1 MVTHPTITI
10 EITSWH
16 QQQPLLK
23 YIRELVF
30 IQEQNVP
37 EELEW
42 DNEDKT
48 AIHVLAWSQFDDST
62 LAIGTARIIIK
73 NKQAYIGRMAVLSQ
87 WRKQGIGSRILQTCI
102 DVCRQ
107 RGIKIIMLN
116 AQTYALPFY
125 QQAGFQI
132 TSEEFMDAGIPHK
145 QMQLDLSET
154 KN

>member
-1 MVTHPTITI
+1 MVTQPVFTI

-16 QQQPLLK
+16 QQQSHLNN
-23 YIRELVF
+23 IRAQVF
-30 IQEQNVP
+30 ILEQNVP

-42 DNEDKT
+42 DNEDET
-48 AIHVLAWSQFDDST
+48 AIHALAWSQFDDST

-87 WRKQGIGSRILQTCI
+87 WRKQGIGSRILQACI

-107 RGIKIIMLN
+107 RGVKTIILN
-116 AQTYALPFY
+116 AQTYVLPFY
-125 QQAGFQI
+125 HKAGFHI

-154 KN
+154 NI